1 MPTPDADVKSIRPVK
16 PTAFISTLT
25 RPEAGLSAS
34 VDDDP
39 LAVITALMLMS
50 LCAVSVSLLALQDTA
65 LLTLMSPNS
74 VPLADVAMVTLPVP
88 KDVLS
93 VSAPIPLTVD
103 APVPA
108 LMLKSVGSIS
118 HVPLLLLVP
127 GSAAVVIKTSF

>member
-1 MPTPDADVKSIRPVK
+1 
-16 PTAFISTLT
+16 
-25 RPEAGLSAS
+25 
-34 VDDDP
+34 
-39 LAVITALMLMS
+39 MLMS

-65 LLTLMSPNS
+65 LLTLMSPNP

-88 KDVLS
+88 KEELS

-103 APVPA
+103 APAPA

-127 GSAAVVIKTSF
+127 GRAAVVITTPS